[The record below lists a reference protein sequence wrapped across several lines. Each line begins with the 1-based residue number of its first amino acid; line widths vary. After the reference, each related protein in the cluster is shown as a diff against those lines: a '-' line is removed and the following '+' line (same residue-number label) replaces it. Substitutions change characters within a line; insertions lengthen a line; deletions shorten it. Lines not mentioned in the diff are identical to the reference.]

1 MSFSGYIVKVLFSD
15 FLLEEGYPCDDVLT
29 FYDGMNE
36 TSSLLGS
43 YCGTIHPEVIYSTG
57 QYLHVKFGTDNMVN
71 YKGFSLSLTA
81 VEKGTV
87 LQCFIHCNVYRELVS
102 VSIVI
107 ELLSAQRTR
116 YSNSLHVLQ
125 ALYAKY
131 SSCLHA
137 LQAYDAINSRFLHAL
152 QTCDTSQSSP
162 VYTLQAYDDSYSD

>member
-1 MSFSGYIVKVLFSD
+1 VLFSD

-87 LQCFIHCNVYRELVS
+87 LQCFIHCNVYRELVR

>member
-1 MSFSGYIVKVLFSD
+1 VSFSGYIVKVLFSD

-116 YSNSLHVLQ
+116 YSNSLHVVQ
-125 ALYAKY
+125 ALYVKY

-137 LQAYDAINSRFLHAL
+137 L
-152 QTCDTSQSSP
+152 
-162 VYTLQAYDDSYSD
+162 